1 MTCSPNLH
9 MRDAA
14 GQICTQAAVLASGR
28 QIAGGI
34 NARWGNL
41 VVKLS
46 LTSGRCKTQGTV
58 ESPAGTGKQVLS
70 SQIRGES
77 SRHVY
82 GNQQQLHR

>member
-9 MRDAA
+9 MRGGAGRICTQAA

-41 VVKLS
+41 VVKIL
-46 LTSGRCKTQGTV
+46 QNM
-58 ESPAGTGKQVLS
+58 GKN
-70 SQIRGES
+70 
-77 SRHVY
+77 Y
-82 GNQQQLHR
+82 